1 MSYNGKMCFGLLGD
15 FDAMPDMRIVAD
27 GINESLEELKLAAG
41 IQKRRRAP
49 RRPAAARQAAAG
61 SRSGSNGS
69 NGSNGS

>member
-1 MSYNGKMCFGLLGD
+1 
-15 FDAMPDMRIVAD
+15 MPDMRIVAD

-49 RRPAAARQAAAG
+49 RRPAAARRAPAG

-69 NGSNGS
+69 SGDSS